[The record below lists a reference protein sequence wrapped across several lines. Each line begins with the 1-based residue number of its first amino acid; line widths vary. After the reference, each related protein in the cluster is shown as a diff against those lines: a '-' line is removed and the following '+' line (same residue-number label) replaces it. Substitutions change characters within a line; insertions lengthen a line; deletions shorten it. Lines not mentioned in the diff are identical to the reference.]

1 MKIPVYAAALAA
13 GLGCGAASAAQTE
26 LTSRFICATVEAMDC
41 DAGTACFRG
50 RPQDIGAPAF
60 MRVDLDAKTIAGA
73 NRTTAIGVMERSAD
87 GAQVLLQGTEIGFGW
102 TMALDMKAGTMATTL
117 VNREGAFVL
126 FGSCTPL

>member
-1 MKIPVYAAALAA
+1 MKISVYAAAFSAA
-13 GLGCGAASAAQTE
+13 FACAAASAAQGE
-26 LTSRFICATVEAMDC
+26 LGSRFICATVEAMDC

-50 RPQDIGAPAF
+50 RPQDVGAPPF
-60 MRVDLDAKTIAGA
+60 MRVDLDAKTIAGPL
-73 NRTTAIGVMERSAD
+73 RTTPIVALERSPD